1 MGDLGGSG
9 GLGGGFN
16 VGLMWVV
23 VLVVPG
29 ERSSWSAGTPAGG
42 SRPLGFLT
50 LVVEQLV
57 LQFLRPEYIEQ
68 LRVVQ
73 YVFRLVLVQVK
84 LGRVAQL
91 RVFGY

>member
-42 SRPLGFLT
+42 SRPPWF
-50 LVVEQLV
+50 
-57 LQFLRPEYIEQ
+57 PYP
-68 LRVVQ
+68 
-73 YVFRLVLVQVK
+73 
-84 LGRVAQL
+84 GR
-91 RVFGY
+91 

>member
-1 MGDLGGSG
+1 VNGQ
-9 GLGGGFN
+9 
-16 VGLMWVV
+16 VGALEHLPVAH
-23 VLVVPG
+23 G
-29 ERSSWSAGTPAGG
+29 
-42 SRPLGFLT
+42 PLGFLT

>member
-29 ERSSWSAGTPAGG
+29 ERSSWSAGTPDGG
-42 SRPLGFLT
+42 SRPPWF
-50 LVVEQLV
+50 
-57 LQFLRPEYIEQ
+57 PYP
-68 LRVVQ
+68 
-73 YVFRLVLVQVK
+73 
-84 LGRVAQL
+84 GR
-91 RVFGY
+91 